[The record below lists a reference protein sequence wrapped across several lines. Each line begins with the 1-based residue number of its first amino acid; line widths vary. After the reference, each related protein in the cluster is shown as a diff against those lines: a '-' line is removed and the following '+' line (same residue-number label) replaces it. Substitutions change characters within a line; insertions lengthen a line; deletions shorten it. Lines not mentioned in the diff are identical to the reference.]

1 MVLEPPGPMQ
11 SITSAWLQP
20 TRPGNLAHG
29 ADPHQG
35 LLAAAVPF
43 VLVPVQ
49 GSVQL
54 TQPAPHAH
62 PHTPTHEEEKASS
75 NVGGLNVPMMCALAF
90 SRKRDICPSSVA
102 AAWGGKGYK
111 EGKKK
116 SGKNQKQPKA
126 LKQQWWGQVQG
137 MPNCTTS
144 SSLASTRICESALKA

>member
-20 TRPGNLAHG
+20 THPGDLAHG

-35 LLAAAVPF
+35 LLAPAVPF
-43 VLVPVQ
+43 VLVPVP
-49 GSVQL
+49 GSIQL

-62 PHTPTHEEEKASS
+62 PPTHEAEKASS
-75 NVGGLNVPMMCALAF
+75 NAGGLNVPMMGALAF
-90 SRKRDICPSSVA
+90 SRKQGICPSSAA

-111 EGKKK
+111 EKKK
-116 SGKNQKQPKA
+116 SGKNRKQPKA